1 MSEKG
6 VIIVDYGMGN
16 LFSVAQACK
25 HIGLNAKISSDIEE
39 IRNADSII
47 LPGVGAFGGAMK
59 QLEQF
64 KLVEVLKDFAASNKP
79 FLGICLGMQLLMSSS
94 AEFGLHKGLGIVEG
108 KVLPF
113 SNLVDVT
120 INKVPQI
127 QWNKIEVCS
136 REAKL
141 TENVENGAYMYFLH
155 SFYIEPEDKNIITTL
170 TEYGS
175 QTYCSSFQK
184 GNIFGTQFHPEKS
197 SLQGLNMLSN
207 FKKIVNN
214 D

>member
-1 MSEKG
+1 MSKKG

-16 LFSVAQACK
+16 LFSVVQACK
-25 HIGLNAKISSDIEE
+25 HVGLDAKISSDKEE
-39 IRNADSII
+39 IRNAESII
-47 LPGVGAFGGAMK
+47 LPGVGAFGGAMR
-59 QLEQF
+59 QLEQLN
-64 KLVEVLKDFAASNKP
+64 LVEVLIDYANSNKP
-79 FLGICLGMQLLMSSS
+79 FLGICLGMQLLMTSSE
-94 AEFGLHKGLGIVEG
+94 EFGFHKGLDIVEG

-113 SNLVDVT
+113 SNLVDT
-120 INKVPQI
+120 TKNKVPQI

-141 TENVENGAYMYFLH
+141 TENIENGAYMYFLH
-155 SFYIEPEDKNIITTL
+155 SFYIEPEDNNIITTL

-175 QTYCSSFQK
+175 KTYCSSFQK

-214 D
+214 E